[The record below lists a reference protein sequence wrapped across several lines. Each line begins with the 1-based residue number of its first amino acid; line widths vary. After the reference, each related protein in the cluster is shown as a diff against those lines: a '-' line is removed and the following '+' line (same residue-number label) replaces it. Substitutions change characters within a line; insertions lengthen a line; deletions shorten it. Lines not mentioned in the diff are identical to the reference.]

1 MANVKILGDVF
12 QIKSTLTEKAIKKA
26 ESYDP
31 NILKLKD
38 KDGNELFAVGLGNAS
53 ISKYG
58 ICFGATDENDG
69 RVFATIEE
77 TGGSTLKKEDIV
89 ENFATVLLN
98 LNRIEKQVQENMELI
113 SAAETELMDNIE
125 VM

>member
-12 QIKSTLTEKAIKKA
+12 QIKSTLTENVIKKV
-26 ESYDP
+26 ENYDP

-38 KDGNELFAVGLGNAS
+38 KDGNELFAVGLGKPS

-69 RVFATIEE
+69 RVFTTVEE
-77 TGGSTLKKEDIV
+77 TGGSTLKKEDIID
-89 ENFATVLLN
+89 NFANVLIN
-98 LNRIEKQVQENMELI
+98 LDMIEKQVETNMELI
-113 SAAETELMDNIE
+113 NKAETELMDNIE

>member
-12 QIKSTLTEKAIKKA
+12 QIKSALTEKQIKKA
-26 ESYDP
+26 KNYDP

-38 KDGNELFAVGLGNAS
+38 TDGNELFAIGLGPAS
-53 ISKYG
+53 VSKYG
-58 ICFGATDENDG
+58 ICFGAVDENDG
-69 RVFATIEE
+69 RVYTTIEE
-77 TGGSTLKKEDIV
+77 TSGSTLKKEDIV

-98 LNRIEKQVQENMELI
+98 LNKIEKQIQNNIELI
-113 SAAETELMDNIE
+113 NAAETDLMDSIE

>member
-12 QIKSTLTEKAIKKA
+12 QIKSTLTEKVIKKA
-26 ESYDP
+26 ENYDP

-38 KDGNELFAVGLGNAS
+38 KDGNELFAVGLGKPS

-69 RVFATIEE
+69 RVFYA
-77 TGGSTLKKEDIV
+77 L
-89 ENFATVLLN
+89 
-98 LNRIEKQVQENMELI
+98 
-113 SAAETELMDNIE
+113 
-125 VM
+125 